1 MMHVIITEGSKV
13 LLSEDYEAFL
23 GVGAGNDE
31 ADALGFVRTLETY
44 KMKVMIEGLLHLA
57 EHYAKITDEAED
69 KSEETEDSDDDQN

>member
-13 LLSEDYEAFL
+13 LLNEDYEAFI

-44 KMKVMIEGLLHLA
+44 KMKGMIEGLLHLA
-57 EHYAKITDEAED
+57 EHYAKVTVEAEE
-69 KSEETEDSDDDQN
+69 KEDFNDDQN